1 MSLRLLSALWL
12 TPVILGATV
21 VAAKA
26 EQPAAETMNQVI
38 TYTENTGTT
47 RIGQVTSVS
56 QLSDVMP
63 TDWAFQSLQSLV
75 ERYGC
80 IAGYPDKTY
89 RGNRAMTR
97 YEFAA
102 GLNACMDRVNELIA
116 AGTADLVKK
125 DDLDTLKRMQEE
137 FKNELDEIRGQ
148 VDGLENRTATLE
160 KQQFSTTTK
169 LVGEAIFG
177 LAGVLGDDR
186 ALNSDQQRLIEINA
200 AGGANTAAQAEAART
215 TAFGAGSRN
224 VRDNTIFA
232 NRVRLHFDTSFTGKD
247 RLRARLQARNFTT
260 FAGNSATG
268 VTGTNQTRLGF
279 DNTNNNNLELS
290 RLEYRFPVGNQ
301 ITAFVGGGGGDGLN
315 YYDMIPTLSPFAS
328 SGSGAISRFGRFSP
342 IYRIGQGS
350 GIAANIKLGKE
361 FTPGDKFTLSLGYL
375 VSTADASDPGQ
386 DRGLF
391 SGDNSAIAQLVFQA
405 TPNIGLGF
413 TYAHGFYANSFN
425 VTGSTGT
432 AFASNPFN
440 AAATN
445 GFDTEANSFGFQ
457 AQVRVNP
464 GIILSGWVNYTD
476 ATARGNSGNLLNGT
490 TANPTVRDGDSADIW
505 AWSVGLAFPDLGKP
519 GNLAGIIFGAPG
531 TVTDSDYGVN
541 GTAVRNAA
549 QREDNDT
556 TYHLEAFYRWKVS
569 DNLAITPGAFVIFNP
584 EGNSDNDNIFVG
596 AIRATF
602 SF

>member
-26 EQPAAETMNQVI
+26 EQPAASETMNQVI

-56 QLSDVMP
+56 QLSDVKP

-125 DDLDTLKRMQEE
+125 EDLDTLKRMQEE
-137 FKNELDEIRGQ
+137 FKNELDEIRGK

-169 LVGEAIFG
+169 LNGEVIFG

-186 ALNSDQQRLIEINA
+186 AVNSDQQRQIEINA
-200 AGGANTAAQAEAART
+200 TGGANTAAQAEAARVA
-215 TAFGAGSRN
+215 AFGPGTRS
-224 VRDNTIFA
+224 VRDNTIFGD
-232 NRVRLHFDTSFTGKD
+232 RVRLHFDTSFTGKD
-247 RLRARLQARNFTT
+247 RLRARLQARNLTSFNG
-260 FAGNSATG
+260 GNG

-279 DNTNNNNLELS
+279 DNSNDNRIELS
-290 RLEYRFPVGNQ
+290 RLEYRFPIGSQ
-301 ITAFVGGGGGDGLN
+301 ITAYIGGGGQASGDGLN
-315 YYDMIPTLSPFAS
+315 YYDMIPTLSPFSS
-328 SGSGAISRFGRFSP
+328 SGSGSISRFGRFSP
-342 IYRIGQGS
+342 IYRISQGT

-361 FTPGDKFTLSLGYL
+361 FTTGDKFTLSLGYIAN
-375 VSTADASDPGQ
+375 TADASDPGQ

-391 SGDNSAIAQLVFQA
+391 SGDQSALAQLVFQP
-405 TPNIGLGF
+405 TSNIGIGF
-413 TYAHGFYANSFN
+413 TYAHGFYANVQN
-425 VTGSTGT
+425 ITGSTGT
-432 AFASNPFN
+432 GFAANPFN
-440 AAATN
+440 AATL
-445 GFDTEANSFGFQ
+445 GVDTEANSFGIQ
-457 AQVRVNP
+457 TQIKLNP
-464 GIILSGWVNYTD
+464 GIILAGWVNYID
-476 ATARGNSGNLLNGT
+476 ATAKGNSAGT
-490 TANPTVRDGDSADIW
+490 AATRLVNDGDKADIW

-519 GNLAGIIFGAPG
+519 GNLAGIIFGNPAS
-531 TVTDSDYGVN
+531 VTSSDYGFN
-541 GTAVRNAA
+541 GQAANAA
-549 QREDNDT
+549 QREDKDT